1 MSDLTVI
8 IVTWNN
14 ESVIVDAL
22 SSLTAD
28 LSASSLDFV
37 IWVVD
42 SNSSDNTAALVRE
55 GFPDVRLVT
64 CEENIGFARA
74 NNLAMREL
82 GLIEAESKSNLPSAV
97 FLLNPDTVTQT
108 DAPQTLFDALFA
120 DEGVGAVGAR
130 LTFGDGSFQHSAF
143 RFPGLRQIWAEFFP
157 APGRWIEGSFN
168 GRYSR
173 SMYASTQPFEVDFTL
188 GASMMVKSEV
198 AREVGLL
205 DESFFMYCEE
215 VDWAWRIRRAGW
227 RILCVPNAHVTH
239 FGGGSSSQAR
249 PQSVLNLWKSRLLL
263 YDKYYPRWKRWMAR
277 RLIVQGMRRKLA
289 NTSSGESELVSVY
302 RQLIELASS

>member
-1 MSDLTVI
+1 MSDLAVI

-14 ESVIVDAL
+14 DRVIVDAL

-42 SNSSDNTAALVRE
+42 SNSSDNTAALARE
-55 GFPDVRLVT
+55 GFPDVTLVT

-82 GLIEAESKSNLPSAV
+82 RLNEDESKSDAPSAIY
-97 FLLNPDTVTQT
+97 LLNPDTVTQKGAT
-108 DAPQTLFDALFA
+108 QTLFDALFA
-120 DEGVGAVGAR
+120 DDGVGAVGAR

-143 RFPGLRQIWAEFFP
+143 MSPGLRQIWTEFFP
-157 APGRWIEGSFN
+157 TPGRWIEGSFN
-168 GRYSR
+168 GRYPR
-173 SMYASTQPFEVDFTL
+173 SMYESTEPFEVDLTL
-188 GASMMVKSEV
+188 GASMMVKSDV

-215 VDWAWRIRRAGW
+215 VDWAWRIRQAGW
-227 RILCVPNAHVTH
+227 RILCVPKAHVTH
-239 FGGGSSSQAR
+239 LGGDSSSQAR
-249 PQSVLNLWKSRLLL
+249 PQSVLNLWKSRLLY
-263 YDKYYPRWKRWMAR
+263 YDKHYPRWKRWMAR
-277 RLIVQGMRRKLA
+277 RLIIQGMRRKLA
-289 NTSSGESELVSVY
+289 NTSAGDSELVSAY